1 MPNALPTGQR
11 RPRSRAATKR
21 PVKKPRP
28 TYRSLEVDPSYEHA
42 IDQRV
47 RIRVGRR
54 DLQRTVADTST
65 AIVKALGKRQ
75 RRLWF
80 RYEHAADRLRALRE
94 AAYFDAGVEH
104 GAAAARAEATKGGRR
119 AVRKLAER
127 LVVEALRGG
136 LERGETAAAAVLAAW
151 AMIGERFSAR
161 ARSIR
166 R

>member
-1 MPNALPTGQR
+1 MPNAPERGR
-11 RPRSRAATKR
+11 RALRRRATERS
-21 PVKKPRP
+21 KKPRP
-28 TYRSLEVDPSYEHA
+28 TYRGLEEDPSYEHA

-54 DLQRTVADTST
+54 DLQRTVSDTSS

-75 RRLWF
+75 RKLWF

-104 GAAAARAEATKGGRR
+104 GAAAARADAARGGGR
-119 AVRKLAER
+119 AVRRLAER

-136 LERGETAAAAVLAAW
+136 LARSDAAAAAMLAAW
-151 AMIGERFSAR
+151 AMSDGKFKAITRP
-161 ARSIR
+161 RSL
-166 R
+166 